1 MDICIPKLLTL
12 TGTENLSW
20 MTDNEFNPLSLTR
33 CKEVL
38 CQKRHRQG
46 TDYTGNLISRIQNW
60 VDGPIDEHECSTS
73 QSTSNSSLLQLS
85 LKDSGIG
92 INSPLQKEDGF
103 MSNLIMPDSRS
114 EECEKPSLKVK
125 RRRLSFSEDL
135 VSKIKLDLINSE
147 RMSRKESKNCISN
160 TLRNPPEAISKR
172 YTLISNI
179 NENRPLVIK
188 LKACPLEPETSADN
202 ASEAAGIKSRIQTEV
217 TDITSTVQPS
227 VVMSYDDTLH
237 NRKPCP
243 SHKSLHMPLHKVR
256 NVSTVVSSTTRC
268 NQERIII
275 PKDMNIELSTANN
288 SDAKTEQNNK
298 CTISVDSKF
307 PQNLISVDNKTI
319 CQDTKYLDDHKAML
333 KQTILASNQRFQA
346 AIKQHEKQISSIIML
361 SSDIRCN
368 KLSNCETVAGAV
380 TSSSCGAVGGV
391 KGKSYCE
398 KFSKENIHLK
408 RASKD
413 KKATGELTKSAR
425 PLVQSSHHLP
435 TSFQVSRRYARIF
448 RRSTLVPQLHQQ
460 TMKPNTYMLAEDHE
474 RQCDEFVNDVCETFL
489 CSTFNEPENLKV
501 SVSNDRRHET
511 ELYIDEMENEVL
523 LNEMCCDL
531 SEVDLLNQ
539 EENEGMPNNLCKSF
553 LNDTERNG
561 GVLFDEIL
569 FQIPAAG
576 SLLMDNFHYSRI
588 IPGDLYSDLPSINLS
603 VEDLFISD
611 QKQLIQLR
619 HDVFCLIRTLV
630 PQLHMP
636 DRFDSGGRAVDELV
650 DVVCGELNDSEKE
663 HGRTI
668 IHSGRHQNV
677 CLNSSV
683 ELCRTPGDCLSRL
696 RCKVL
701 TMLRLLLGID
711 LNEFDNENHLHSL
724 LDTIV
729 SANYH
734 DEELFSCEFQ
744 PLSTAGIPMCFATC
758 EFSTKANISLNTIN
772 EAVEEASSNDS
783 FSDIPELLVESER
796 KFVHGDMDD
805 FPEPPRLTAVDERYC
820 CQ

>member
-12 TGTENLSW
+12 TGTDNLSW
-20 MTDNEFNPLSLTR
+20 KTDNEFNSLSLKC
-33 CKEVL
+33 CKEVH
-38 CQKRHRQG
+38 CRKRHRQS
-46 TDYTGNLISRIQNW
+46 TEYNLVSRIQNW
-60 VDGPIDEHECSTS
+60 VDDPIDEHECSTS
-73 QSTSNSSLLQLS
+73 QSISNPSLLQLS

-92 INSPLQKEDGF
+92 INSPLQKEDGI

-114 EECEKPSLKVK
+114 EECEKPSLKLKK
-125 RRRLSFSEDL
+125 RRRLSFSGDL
-135 VSKIKLDLINSE
+135 VSKIKLDLRDSE
-147 RMSRKESKNCISN
+147 RMSRKESKNSISK
-160 TLRNPPEAISKR
+160 TLKKPPEANPKR
-172 YTLISNI
+172 YTLISNV

-202 ASEAAGIKSRIQTEV
+202 ANKAAGIKSRIQTELS
-217 TDITSTVQPS
+217 DITSTVQPS
-227 VVMSYDDTLH
+227 VAMSYDDTLH
-237 NRKPCP
+237 NGKPCP

-268 NQERIII
+268 NQKRIII
-275 PKDMNIELSTANN
+275 PNDMNIEFSTANN
-288 SDAKTEQNNK
+288 LDVKTEKNNK
-298 CTISVDSKF
+298 STISVDSRF
-307 PQNLISVDNKTI
+307 PQILISVDNETL
-319 CQDTKYLDDHKAML
+319 CQDAQYLDDQKTKF
-333 KQTILASNQRFQA
+333 KQALLASNERFQA
-346 AIKQHEKQISSIIML
+346 ATKQHAKQIS
-361 SSDIRCN
+361 
-368 KLSNCETVAGAV
+368 NCESVAGAV

-391 KGKSYCE
+391 EGKFYYE
-398 KFSKENIHLK
+398 QFSEGKVHLK
-408 RASKD
+408 RSSKD
-413 KKATGELTKSAR
+413 KKASGELTKSAR
-425 PLVQSSHHLP
+425 SLVQSSHHLP

-460 TMKPNTYMLAEDHE
+460 TIKPNIYMLAEDHE
-474 RQCDEFVNDVCETFL
+474 RQCDEFVKDACEKFL
-489 CSTFNEPENLKV
+489 CSTFNEPENLEV
-501 SVSNDRRHET
+501 SVSNGSRRHET

-523 LNEMCCDL
+523 LNEICCDL
-531 SEVDLLNQ
+531 SEVDLLNL
-539 EENEGMPNNLCKSF
+539 EDNEAIPNNLCKSF
-553 LNDTERNG
+553 LNETERNG
-561 GVLFDEIL
+561 SVIFDEIL
-569 FQIPAAG
+569 FQFPVAG
-576 SLLMDNFHYSRI
+576 SVVMDNFHYSRL
-588 IPGDLYSDLPSINLS
+588 IPGDLYSDLPSMNLS

-630 PQLHMP
+630 PQLQMP
-636 DRFDSGGRAVDELV
+636 DRFDIGGHAVDELV
-650 DVVCGELNDSEKE
+650 DVVCGELTDSKKE
-663 HGRTI
+663 LDRTI
-668 IHSGRHQNV
+668 IHSGGHQNV

-724 LDTIV
+724 IDTIV

-744 PLSTAGIPMCFATC
+744 PLSTAGIPVCFATC
-758 EFSTKANISLNTIN
+758 QSNTKTNISLNTIN

-805 FPEPPRLTAVDERYC
+805 FPEPPRLTAIDEQYC
-820 CQ
+820 CK